1 MTPFIKKLLEAS
13 LEGEIENHLS
23 NEDIEEFGN
32 MCKDTVYNYL
42 KKVNYRY
49 KKNFSLSRKG

>member
-1 MTPFIKKLLEAS
+1 M
-13 LEGEIENHLS
+13 EGEIENHLS